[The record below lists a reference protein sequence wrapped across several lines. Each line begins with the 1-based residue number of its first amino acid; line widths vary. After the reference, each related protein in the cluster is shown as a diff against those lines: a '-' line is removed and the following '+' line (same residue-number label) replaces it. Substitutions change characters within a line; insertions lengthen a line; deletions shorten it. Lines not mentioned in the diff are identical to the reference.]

1 MSKLLT
7 VFGATGAQGGSVV
20 KAVLANP
27 KLSKEFKVRAVT
39 RNRSSAAAQELSKR
53 GVEVVQG
60 DLSDKASLSNAIAGS
75 HSVFGITNFWD
86 PKTGASEE
94 AQGKSLADVCKEQ
107 SIQHLI
113 WSSLPSPTEVS
124 NGKYTNI
131 LHFETKAAVA
141 KYIQSIGLPYTT
153 FEPGSF
159 MRNLAQNIQQANPG
173 EPYLLKSSIPVD
185 VPLNLFDSA
194 EDTGKY
200 VAATLLN
207 RESLLGQRVIATSG
221 WYSAVEVMDTF
232 NRVFGPEKTGKSI
245 VVSDEEWSQQL
256 PEQFRLEMLENMWL
270 IRDFK
275 YYGLDAEEQVEKGWK
290 LLEKEGYKTTTLA
303 EFFKREKYWG

>member
-1 MSKLLT
+1 MLSRVRTLSLASPIVRHLIHST
-7 VFGATGAQGGSVV
+7 DIPVSNISSSV
-20 KAVLANP
+20 
-27 KLSKEFKVRAVT
+27 
-39 RNRSSAAAQELSKR
+39 
-53 GVEVVQG
+53 
-60 DLSDKASLSNAIAGS
+60 
-75 HSVFGITNFWD
+75 WD

-131 LHFETKAAVA
+131 LYFETKAAVA

-153 FEPGSF
+153 FEPGYF
-159 MRNLAQNIQQANPG
+159 MSNLAQNIQQANPG
-173 EPYLLKSSIPVD
+173 EPYLLKSPIPVD
-185 VPLNLFDSA
+185 APLNLIDST
-194 EDTGKY
+194 EDSGKY
-200 VAATLLN
+200 VAAILLN
-207 RESLLGQRVIATSG
+207 RESLLGQRVIATSC

-256 PEQFRLEMLENMWL
+256 PEQIRLGMVENMWL

-275 YYGLDAEEQVEKGWK
+275 YYGPDAEEQVEKGWK

-303 EFFKREKYWG
+303 ECFKREKYWG

>member
-20 KAVLANP
+20 KEVLANP
-27 KLSKEFKVRAVT
+27 KLFREFKVRAVT

-60 DLSDKASLSNAIAGS
+60 DLSDKASLSNAIVGS
-75 HSVFGITNFWD
+75 HSVFGLTNFWD
-86 PKTGASEE
+86 PKAGAAEE

-107 SIQHLI
+107 SVQHLI

-131 LHFETKAAVA
+131 LYFETKAAVA

-153 FEPGSF
+153 FEPGYF
-159 MRNLAQNIQQANPG
+159 MSNLAQNIQQANPG
-173 EPYLLKSSIPVD
+173 EPYLLKSPIPVD
-185 VPLNLFDSA
+185 APLNLIDST
-194 EDTGKY
+194 EDSGKY
-200 VAATLLN
+200 VAAILLN
-207 RESLLGQRVIATSG
+207 RESLLGQRVIATSC

-232 NRVFGPEKTGKSI
+232 NMVFGPEKTGKSI

-256 PEQFRLEMLENMWL
+256 PEQIRLGMVENMWL

-275 YYGLDAEEQVEKGWK
+275 YYGPDAEEQVEKGWK

-303 EFFKREKYWG
+303 ECLKREKYWG